1 MKQLTA
7 QRIIHYVPAKKVPKI
22 TFLTRR
28 VDENSIALGT
38 AIYEDRRQQFIDRIS
53 EVIDYLNNDEYCRSR
68 FLLEYFG
75 DNTGK
80 NCGKCDICR
89 EQRSERNKRLPIQE
103 KIKEILSDGI
113 SHAAKDLM
121 FPSYN
126 REDII
131 QTLQEMC
138 DAEIIHLVDGKYKM
152 HE

>member
-1 MKQLTA
+1 MP
-7 QRIIHYVPAKKVPKI
+7 RI
-22 TFLTRR
+22 TFLARR
-28 VDENSIALGT
+28 VGENSIALST

-80 NCGKCDICR
+80 DCGKCDICR
-89 EQRSERNKRLPIQE
+89 EQRSEQNKRLPIQE
-103 KIKEILSDGI
+103 KIKEILSDGM

-121 FPSYN
+121 FPSYD

-131 QTLQEMC
+131 QTLQEMR
-138 DAEIIHLVDGKYKM
+138 DAEAICFVDGRYKIN
-152 HE
+152 E